1 MPPTVY
7 TYTHT
12 QAPLGS
18 RRPCPA
24 PSSSLRTL
32 SRSSTPSSRPWPATR
47 CALIY
52 CHLHAH
58 LYGLTTIPF
67 IHPPATAITTPTY
80 IWTHHHST
88 THPHKTYKQTNI
100 HTPRHPPQTHPPQ
113 TVFLRDLFAGEGKVV
128 LTPEDCQVPHPIC
141 DLSLEAYPDA
151 PICPPT
157 SYKARGPSFP
167 ILCFPLLAFL
177 CFALLAGWL
186 ACVWCMQLW
195 VMSTD

>member
-1 MPPTVY
+1 MPPTEH

-12 QAPLGS
+12 QAPPGS

-24 PSSSLRTL
+24 PSSSLRTS

-52 CHLHAH
+52 YGPSNLLPSPLHAHIYGLTTIQFIPPLLLLSPLHAH

-67 IHPPATAITTPTY
+67 
-80 IWTHHHST
+80 TH
-88 THPHKTYKQTNI
+88 THPHKT
-100 HTPRHPPQTHPPQ
+100 HTTQ

-157 SYKARGPSFP
+157 SYKASFFYVF
-167 ILCFPLLAFL
+167 LSFPLLTGLRVVYPFVFFVRHGTPGL
-177 CFALLAGWL
+177 TL
-186 ACVWCMQLW
+186 
-195 VMSTD
+195 T